1 MASKRGKQAV
11 RHDHRIPGWVLFL
24 LGLLLGVLVMGYI
37 GYRGWIPS
45 LRSTAGPTIRSGATP
60 TVGSGPG
67 IAAHPETKTATRFD
81 FYKVLPGKEVIIPD
95 AELSAQARTEKTP
108 PATTQTS
115 AGAYVLQVSSFS
127 TPAQAD
133 TAKAK
138 LALAGF
144 VAEIQP
150 VNINGQNWYRVRL
163 GPYASAAQLERVKK
177 KLSTAGFHAL
187 ALKEKR

>member
-1 MASKRGKQAV
+1 MAGKRGKQAV
-11 RHDHRIPGWVLFL
+11 RRERRISGWVLFIF
-24 LGLLLGVLVMGYI
+24 GLLLGVLVMGYV

-45 LRSTAGPTIRSGATP
+45 LRSHAGPTIRPGATP
-60 TVGSGPG
+60 STGAGLG
-67 IAAHPETKTATRFD
+67 IAAHPEPAKPKFD

-144 VAEIQP
+144 VAEVQA
-150 VNINGQNWYRVRL
+150 VNIKGQNWYRVRL
-163 GPYASAAQLERVKK
+163 GPYASAAQLEGVKK
-177 KLSTAGFHAL
+177 KLDAAGFHAL
-187 ALKEKR
+187 ALKEK

>member
-1 MASKRGKQAV
+1 MASQRSKQAV
-11 RHDHRIPGWVLFL
+11 RREHRLPGWVLFL
-24 LGLLLGVLVMGYI
+24 LGLLLGILAMGYT

-45 LRSTAGPTIRSGATP
+45 LRSNASSTIRPGAPSTN
-60 TVGSGPG
+60 GSGPG
-67 IAAHPETKTATRFD
+67 IAARSETKAPTQFD
-81 FYKVLPGKEVIIPD
+81 FYKVLPGKEVVIPD
-95 AELSAQARTEKTP
+95 AELSAQARTEKAP

-144 VAEIQP
+144 VAEVQP

-177 KLSTAGFHAL
+177 KLGAAGFHAL

>member
-1 MASKRGKQAV
+1 MAGKRGKQAV
-11 RHDHRIPGWVLFL
+11 RRERHLSGWVLFL
-24 LGLLLGVLVMGYI
+24 FGLLLGVLVMGYI

-45 LRSTAGPTIRSGATP
+45 LRSHAGPTIRTGATP
-60 TVGSGPG
+60 RTSAGRG
-67 IAAHPETKTATRFD
+67 IAAHPEPAKPKFD
-81 FYKVLPGKEVIIPD
+81 FYKVLPGKEVVIPD

-144 VAEIQP
+144 VTEVQA
-150 VNINGQNWYRVRL
+150 VNIKGQNWYRVRL

-177 KLSTAGFHAL
+177 KLDAAGFHAL
-187 ALKEKR
+187 ALKEK